1 MLNVSYSVYYIR
13 VFKKTN
19 FISHIDFF
27 PPQGLSCHLTLHT
40 EFEQRNKDDKINCYF
55 LLNLLEHK
63 GSF

>member
-19 FISHIDFF
+19 FISHRFF
-27 PPQGLSCHLTLHT
+27 SPQGLSYHLTLHT
-40 EFEQRNKDDKINCYF
+40 EFEQSNKDDKINCYF
-55 LLNLLEHK
+55 LLNLLEYK